1 VLLIDIVE
9 FVRLSNELGPER
21 TVALLDDVFTRLDA
35 ASARFGVGKIKTIGD
50 AYLASAGVPSPHPNG
65 EEAAADFGFHALHI
79 AEHVGRMH
87 GVVLRL
93 RMGMA
98 SGSVTAGVLGRT
110 RYAYDIWG
118 APVNMAARLEALGD
132 PGCILTTRDV
142 KAVLDGK
149 FAFEAGE
156 VIDIKGLWRYR
167 DMAHERGALTADPD
181 TASSPLANATPTGLA
196 IVSRLWRWLPCLRPL
211 R

>member
-1 VLLIDIVE
+1 MLLIDIVE

-35 ASARFGVGKIKTIGD
+35 ASARFGVEKIKTIGD
-50 AYLASAGVPSPHPNG
+50 AYLAAAGVPSPHPNG

-156 VIDIKGLWRYR
+156 VIDIKGFRDTETWRMSEAR
-167 DMAHERGALTADPD
+167 
-181 TASSPLANATPTGLA
+181 
-196 IVSRLWRWLPCLRPL
+196 
-211 R
+211 